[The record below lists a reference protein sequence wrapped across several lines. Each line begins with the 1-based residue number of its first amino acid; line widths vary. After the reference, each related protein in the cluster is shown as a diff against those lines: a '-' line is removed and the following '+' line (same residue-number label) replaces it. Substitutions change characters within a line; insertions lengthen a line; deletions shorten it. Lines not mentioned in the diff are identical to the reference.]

1 MAGRGSAGVLE
12 REGIVF
18 LPPRR
23 SAGFAGPVS
32 ALRLSVAACA
42 AVVFAGH
49 AGLVAADEPAPTVH
63 IRDATTPTGDDE
75 QASELVEGEGQPLY
89 RVDGRE
95 IDYPEPA
102 PEPEPEPA
110 PAPSAGEIIVGFAK
124 GYVGYP
130 YVAAGNTPA
139 GFDCS
144 GFTQWVILN
153 TLGVDI
159 GHAVEGQPAAG
170 AWVDYGAWQPGD
182 LVFFQNTYR
191 AGISHVGIYIG
202 DGLFVH
208 AENEGTG
215 VRISS
220 IYTDYYGSRY
230 WGSVRVG

>member
-1 MAGRGSAGVLE
+1 
-12 REGIVF
+12 VF
-18 LPPRR
+18 LPSRR

-32 ALRLSVAACA
+32 VLRLFAAACA
-42 AVVFAGH
+42 AVVFVSH
-49 AGLVAADEPAPTVH
+49 AGLAAADEPAPTVH
-63 IRDATTPTGDDE
+63 IRDAAESTSDNQTAD
-75 QASELVEGEGQPLY
+75 ELVKGDGQPLY

-95 IDYPEPA
+95 IDYPEPT
-102 PEPEPEPA
+102 PEPEPA
-110 PAPSAGEIIVGFAK
+110 PQPSAGEVIVGFAM

-153 TLGVDI
+153 TLGIDI

-215 VRISS
+215 VTISS
-220 IYTDYYGSRY
+220 IYSDYYGSRY
-230 WGSVRVG
+230 WGSVRVA